1 MYTFLGV
8 MRCEFKDKETG
19 EPVEGWNLWL
29 AEPSEGPSVGFRP
42 IKKWLTNERAEAIFA
57 PYGGISA
64 CQKYAGKLVEVTV
77 GLRGQVMALH
87 FDEKK
92 GQT

>member
-1 MYTFLGV
+1 MYTFLGIIRV
-8 MRCEFKDKETG
+8 SFNDKETG
-19 EPVEGWNLWL
+19 ELIEGWNLWL
-29 AEPSEGPSVGFRP
+29 AEPSEAPSVGFRP

-92 GQT
+92 GQA